1 MTRAYV
7 RVMGQPCL
15 QGGSTLIRVNRRQL
29 DTGAIAVVR
38 AAPDGLTIDLDAR
51 HITPTG
57 AAGLEQAL
65 NGLAPHVQD
74 PEEDGLDAD

>member
-1 MTRAYV
+1 M
-7 RVMGQPCL
+7 
-15 QGGSTLIRVNRRQL
+15 IRVTRTQL

-38 AAPDGLTIDLDAR
+38 ATRDGLTIDMDQR

-65 NGLAPHVQD
+65 NGLAPR
-74 PEEDGLDAD
+74 PDGGGSDDERKS

>member
-1 MTRAYV
+1 MTR
-7 RVMGQPCL
+7 
-15 QGGSTLIRVNRRQL
+15 TQL

-38 AAPDGLTIDLDAR
+38 ATGDGLTIDMDRR

-65 NGLAPHVQD
+65 NGLAPRSDGEGPDGERQD
-74 PEEDGLDAD
+74 